1 MTDTPDLNDLRAQRD
16 QLDRQLADATIAPT
30 EELIALLGSDELS
43 QLLDRLTAAAASLD
57 EATRRRI
64 EQWVR
69 AREAMV
75 KLSGIELARL
85 RKLVA

>member
-16 QLDRQLADATIAPT
+16 QLDRQLADATITPT
-30 EELIALLGSDELS
+30 EELIGLLGSDELT
-43 QLLDRLTAAAASLD
+43 QLLDRLTAAAALLD

-69 AREAMV
+69 ARDAMV
-75 KLSGIELARL
+75 KQSGIELARL
-85 RKLVA
+85 RKLVG

>member
-30 EELIALLGSDELS
+30 EELIGLLGSDELT
-43 QLLDRLTAAAASLD
+43 QLLDRLTAASALLD

-85 RKLVA
+85 RKLVG

>member
-30 EELIALLGSDELS
+30 EELIALLGSDELT
-43 QLLDRLTAAAASLD
+43 QLLDRLTAGAASLD
-57 EATRRRI
+57 EATQRRI

-75 KLSGIELARL
+75 KLSAIELARL
-85 RKLVA
+85 RKLVG

>member
-1 MTDTPDLNDLRAQRD
+1 MTKAPDLNDLRARRD
-16 QLDRQLADATIAPT
+16 QLDQQLADATIAPT
-30 EELIALLGSDELS
+30 EELMALLGSDELT
-43 QLLDRLTAAAASLD
+43 QLLDRVTAAASSLD

-69 AREAMV
+69 AREALV

-85 RKLVA
+85 RKLVS